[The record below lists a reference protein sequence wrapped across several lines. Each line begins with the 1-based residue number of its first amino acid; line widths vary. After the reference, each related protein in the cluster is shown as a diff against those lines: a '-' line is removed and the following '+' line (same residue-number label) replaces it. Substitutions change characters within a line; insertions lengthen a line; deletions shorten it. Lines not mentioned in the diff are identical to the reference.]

1 MRHGWL
7 CALLTAACAPAIQ
20 AQSTRGAV
28 VREFPFPVPPV
39 KAALE
44 NIGAYSGSRLPSLE
58 GFANLDR
65 VNVKDYQRPYYEF
78 RILLDPRG
86 PHQTTVQVKANV
98 SAWYTGPDAPQPG
111 YRAVESNG
119 RLENDLLDRLGEY
132 LRDKSADSA
141 TLEQWIAAARQER
154 ADTDRHTD
162 ELQQEMRKRENP
174 PSQDVRYVTVERP
187 HVMVRIAPDDT
198 AAVRVK
204 AQIDDEFQA
213 LEHRG
218 AWLRVKLDGAGDGW
232 VRAGQVVDSDVEAST
247 ATGKEPAFVAGFEVI
262 RENTAQFSGEW
273 PHLKGKRALY
283 LWVRPDGA
291 AMNLPTASRL
301 QFVQR
306 VFRERYRQISHSSR
320 DSVEGIVVIF
330 MDQRGGVAAA
340 GLDDIRHWVEGSLSQ
355 SAFLKKCSLDP
366 PGAFQE
372 SPAKQHAQQSSSAS
386 HPRA

>member
-1 MRHGWL
+1 M
-7 CALLTAACAPAIQ
+7 
-20 AQSTRGAV
+20 RGAV
-28 VREFPFPVPPV
+28 VLQFPFPVPPV

-65 VNVKDYQRPYYEF
+65 VNVKDYQQPYYEF
-78 RILLDPRG
+78 KIQLDPKA
-86 PHQTTVQVKANV
+86 PHQTIVQVKANV

-119 RLENDLLDRLGEY
+119 RLENDLLDRLDEY
-132 LRDKSADSA
+132 LRDKSADAA
-141 TLEQWIAAARQER
+141 TLQQWIAGARQER
-154 ADTDRHTD
+154 ADTDRDTD
-162 ELQQEMRKRENP
+162 ELQQEMQKLESP
-174 PSQDVRYVTVERP
+174 PSQDARYVTVERP
-187 HVMVRIAPDDT
+187 HVMVRIAPEDT

-204 AQIDDEFQA
+204 AQIDDEFQE

-218 AWLRVKLDGAGDGW
+218 AWLRVKLDGGGDGW

-247 ATGKEPAFVAGFEVI
+247 ETRKGRAFVAGFEVI
-262 RENTAQFSGEW
+262 RENTGEFSGEW
-273 PHLKGKRALY
+273 PRLKGKRALFI
-283 LWVRPDGA
+283 WVRPDGT

-301 QFVQR
+301 QFVQGM
-306 VFRERYRQISHSSR
+306 FRERYGQISHSSR

-340 GLDDIRHWVEGSLSQ
+340 VLDDIRHWVEGSLSQ

-366 PGAFQE
+366 AGAFQE
-372 SPAKQHAQQSSSAS
+372 SPAK
-386 HPRA
+386 